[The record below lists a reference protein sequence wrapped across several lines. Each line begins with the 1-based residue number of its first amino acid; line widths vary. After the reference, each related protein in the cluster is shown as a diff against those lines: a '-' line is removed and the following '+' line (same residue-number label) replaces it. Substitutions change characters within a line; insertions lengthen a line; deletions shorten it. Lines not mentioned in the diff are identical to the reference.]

1 MAIPKRTA
9 RNAATSLEKLDF
21 ANVIIMGL
29 MVWKFSPPTIRGAD
43 MAPSPVRNVRM
54 VIAKNVGF
62 NTGMTIWKKILLP
75 DAPIFFAASMVW

>member
-1 MAIPKRTA
+1 
-9 RNAATSLEKLDF
+9 
-21 ANVIIMGL
+21 
-29 MVWKFSPPTIRGAD
+29 

-54 VIAKNVGF
+54 VMAKNVGF